1 MSQVPYCVIDFTI
14 QSQLGSV
21 LFSRRVPDFCDGR
34 WSFPTNEN
42 SNSYRRGRRRWI
54 SLITN
59 PLNCWAS
66 VPQSRKFQFLAHFP
80 FPAKLIGRIWVWLV
94 AIIRYIW
101 DGRQKVKSPIV
112 WDFPDIRKPGLK
124 SKPPPLRINILFSPR
139 TLGGLV
145 NFAEQLAC
153 VTCVA
158 LGATHTSSCAGCREG
173 FRVLGWYRSF
183 VELAVNYCF
192 WVIQHSENFLWTAI
206 SGRDP
211 FKNFGPKLNGSVGS
225 NRKSFEKRGPP
236 FEVVLFSRS
245 DQSEFWLN
253 GSRPV
258 FPARIAGA

>member
-1 MSQVPYCVIDFTI
+1 M
-14 QSQLGSV
+14 
-21 LFSRRVPDFCDGR
+21 
-34 WSFPTNEN
+34 
-42 SNSYRRGRRRWI
+42 
-54 SLITN
+54 
-59 PLNCWAS
+59 
-66 VPQSRKFQFLAHFP
+66 
-80 FPAKLIGRIWVWLV
+80 

-173 FRVLGWYRSF
+173 FRVFGWYRSL
-183 VELAVNYCF
+183 VKLAVNYCF

-211 FKNFGPKLNGSVGS
+211 FKFPEISVQKSMDRFGPTGKVSKKEVHLWNWSSFPGRTSLNFGWMD
-225 NRKSFEKRGPP
+225 R
-236 FEVVLFSRS
+236 
-245 DQSEFWLN
+245 
-253 GSRPV
+253 
-258 FPARIAGA
+258 A